1 MAREKIISQKRKL
14 LTVAKKEDNC
24 RKAPMQMVGENSRD
38 APDQTCTKG
47 LAGRAGRG
55 LNRHYTASGAWL
67 DLCKGLAGWSIGSVG
82 AFGMKGSE
90 FEPQTTHWWD
100 RAGPCVGGNSRNL
113 LIATSDHATSDRLLI
128 IDIDYQ
134 NYWSIIDIDY
144 ATHQGKWGSLLFTI
158 KWGSLF
164 RAVVRFE

>member
-38 APDQTCTKG
+38 ATCTKG
-47 LAGRAGRG
+47 LAGRAGPG